1 MIPVDKE
8 RPAFPRLKHP
18 LRRLIKREDA
28 SGLLA
33 PFLSFLPGAVFV
45 MLDQDGRLYT
55 GTEGWDPTV
64 MGRAWRRAQQG
75 YLTREGQLLL
85 RPLII
90 HNHLAGALLVW
101 DKQGSTDLDN
111 IMPLIDAV
119 GNGFV
124 RLLEQAVEK
133 RDLGAELLDRYREI
147 NLLYRAAETIGASL
161 DPDWIPRQVLDQ
173 IQLVVPAD
181 MAAVLLLNSEDEN
194 EANQSQNLKAIAWT
208 GPVEVSQSLQVT
220 SKELIERVLD
230 TGESLISVPRKRR
243 TSEGSEINN
252 PAVVLCAPLKIH
264 ERALGILVLG
274 RYSGN
279 REFTAGDMKL
289 VTALTSQAAIALETA
304 RLHLEEVKLQRLE
317 GELSIGRQI
326 QLSFLPESL
335 PEISG
340 WDFAAVYRSAR
351 QVGGDLY
358 DFIHSPENP
367 NRLNLVIADVTG
379 KGIAAALFMA
389 FTRTVLR
396 LMSLQGGSPGS
407 ILRNVNHFILQER
420 HSSVFTSAF
429 FAALDLESGCID
441 YANAGHDWPLQRDYK
456 TGEVRP
462 LNATGYL
469 LGAFEEIELDE
480 FQTYMEPGDILV
492 FYTDGVSEA
501 FNPLQELYGTKRLET
516 LIAGQDWASANTL
529 MQAILDNVEKF
540 TDGESQSDDLTMIVI
555 KRLVTH
561 NGSDEE

>member
-1 MIPVDKE
+1 MTTNDKE
-8 RPAFPRLKHP
+8 KLPFPRLKHP

-28 SGLLA
+28 AGLLA
-33 PFLSFLPGAVFV
+33 PFLNFIPGAVFV

-55 GTEGWDPTV
+55 GTEGWDPT
-64 MGRAWRRAQQG
+64 MMARAWRRAQQG

-101 DKQGSTDLDN
+101 DKQGSADLDN

-173 IQLVVPAD
+173 IQLVVPANL
-181 MAAVLLLNSEDEN
+181 AVVLLSSLEDDNEEN
-194 EANQSQNLKAIAWT
+194 ETISLNAAAWT
-208 GPVEVSQSLQVT
+208 GPENVSQLLQEA

-230 TGESLISVPRKRR
+230 TGESLISVPREKQI
-243 TSEGSEINN
+243 TDANGNDYPSI
-252 PAVVLCAPLKIH
+252 VLCAPLKIH
-264 ERALGILVLG
+264 NRVLGILVLG
-274 RYSGN
+274 RNAGMH
-279 REFTAGDMKL
+279 EFTAGDMKL
-289 VTALTSQAAIALETA
+289 VTALVSQAAIALETA
-304 RLHLEEVKLQRLE
+304 RLHQEEVKLQRLE

-335 PEISG
+335 PEIPG

-358 DFIHSPENP
+358 DFIHSLENP
-367 NRLNLVIADVTG
+367 ERLDLVIADVTG

-389 FTRTVLR
+389 STRTVLR
-396 LMSLQGGSPGS
+396 LMSLQGGSPLS
-407 ILRNVNHFILQER
+407 ILRKVNHFIIQER
-420 HSSVFTSAF
+420 HSSVFMSAF
-429 FAALDLESGCID
+429 FAALDLGTGSIQ
-441 YANAGHDWPLQRDYK
+441 YSNAGHDWPLLREAK
-456 TGEVRP
+456 TGALRP
-462 LNATGYL
+462 LKATGYL
-469 LGAFEEIELDE
+469 LGAFEEIEVDE
-480 FQTYMEPGDILV
+480 FQTRMEPGDVLV
-492 FYTDGVSEA
+492 FFTDGVSEA
-501 FNPLQELYGTKRLET
+501 FNPFSELYGIKRLEN
-516 LIAGQDWASANTL
+516 LIEGQDWSSANTL
-529 MQAILDNVEKF
+529 MQAILDDVEKF
-540 TDGESQSDDLTMIVI
+540 TNGEPQSDDLTLIVV
-555 KRLVTH
+555 KRLES
-561 NGSDEE
+561 NNDERDG